1 MLCGSLDALPEAFAT
16 IDETS
21 HNLAKRAAI
30 RDEERIETASLSRSD
45 QNFVRQDFLGQAI
58 RHAALSRAPRI
69 EVELMC

>member
-1 MLCGSLDALPEAFAT
+1 MVFKSKT
-16 IDETS
+16 IQ
-21 HNLAKRAAI
+21 I
-30 RDEERIETASLSRSD
+30 D